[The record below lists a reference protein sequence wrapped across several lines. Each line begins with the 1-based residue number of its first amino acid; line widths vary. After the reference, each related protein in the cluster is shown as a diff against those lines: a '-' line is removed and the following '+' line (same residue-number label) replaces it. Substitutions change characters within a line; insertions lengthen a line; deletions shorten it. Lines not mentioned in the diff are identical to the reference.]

1 MPFTDQERLPFSG
14 RSPQPRHASY
24 LGAKDA
30 EPRAGRQLTLY
41 LQALEDEGPNGL
53 TDAEAARILGLE
65 RSTINARRNQL
76 GDRVY
81 ADGFRPGV
89 SGIRNTVWKAR

>member
-1 MPFTDQERLPFSG
+1 MPFTEQDLPFSG

-30 EPRAGRQLTLY
+30 QPRAGRQIRQY
-41 LQALEDEGPNGL
+41 LQLLADHLEGL
-53 TDAEAARILGLE
+53 TDAEAASLMGIE
-65 RSTINARRNQL
+65 RSTINARRNQC

-81 ADGFRPGV
+81 AEGFRPGR
-89 SGIRNTVWKAR
+89 SGVKNTIWKLRTI